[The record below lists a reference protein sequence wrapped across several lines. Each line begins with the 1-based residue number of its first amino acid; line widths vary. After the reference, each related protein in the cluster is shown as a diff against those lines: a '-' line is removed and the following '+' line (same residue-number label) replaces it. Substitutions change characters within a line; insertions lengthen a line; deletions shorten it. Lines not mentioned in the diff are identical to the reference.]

1 MDTVKRVYEL
11 LDERKMSLCK
21 LARMSGLNYSTIK
34 TTERRNGQL
43 SVDTIE
49 RICHAMGITLAEF
62 FADTERMD
70 HAGTKVDQ
78 GLCGRQR

>member
-11 LDERKMSLCK
+11 LDERDMSLCK
-21 LARMSGLNYSTIK
+21 LAWLSGLNYSTIK

-49 RICHAMGITLAEF
+49 RICAAMGITLADF
-62 FADTERMD
+62 FAETGREDC
-70 HAGTKVDQ
+70 AG
-78 GLCGRQR
+78 